1 MAEDIKFIAI
11 NEHGL
16 EVEYLIM
23 DKFTKNN
30 KNFIIY
36 VEEDKEDIYASLY
49 ELVNNK
55 INIIPIVDD
64 TDYDIVDEYLESL

>member
-1 MAEDIKFIAI
+1 MAEDIKFIAL
-11 NEHGL
+11 NEYGI

-30 KNFIIY
+30 KNYIIY
-36 VEEDKEDIYASLY
+36 IEEGKEDIYASLY
-49 ELVNNK
+49 DIVDNK
-55 INIIPIVDD
+55 INIIPIVND